1 MQHRRRHVGA
11 IRPLPDAPHYFEFR
25 GEPTILI
32 TSAEHY
38 GAVLNLG
45 FDYVPYLDALARHGL
60 NYTRIYPGAYFETP
74 GYFVSDNVL
83 GPANDQLILPWAR
96 SSVPGYSQG
105 GNKFDL
111 ETWDEAYFAR
121 LDDFVAQSSAR
132 GIVVETCFY
141 NCMYP
146 DMWPHMPLNA
156 VNNIQ
161 GEGTATHLEF
171 QTLADLRLVRHQE
184 RYVREITRRL
194 NAYDN
199 VIWEIIDEPT
209 LHGTADADTAPWMSR
224 MIDAVIDEESKLPNR
239 HMIAQQ
245 IVGVFGGPVDFSD
258 DPRIDIAT
266 GQYVDRN
273 WGMQIGGM
281 QVLDACWMHNKP
293 IELNETA
300 YFPNWYEE
308 GDRVAAVRAEAWE
321 FVVGGGAGY
330 NHLNAQFTTDNP
342 SAAGT
347 ITDDVMDML
356 SKLMNFMSTVDY
368 TRMEPWFPISEAPD
382 GGFLRSLAERGEQYI
397 LYMHHSKL
405 IRRQRYFPT
414 FGEYEHDLTLAVPPG
429 TYSVEWIDPKTLGS
443 IERTTVRHEGAVLKI
458 KTPKHAMDI
467 ALRMLRA

>member
-1 MQHRRRHVGA
+1 MHHRRRLTGA
-11 IRPLPDAPHYFEFR
+11 IRPLPEAAHYFEFR
-25 GEPTILI
+25 GKPTILV

-45 FDYVPYLDALARHGL
+45 FDYVAYFDALAKHEL

-74 GYFVSDNVL
+74 GYFVDDNVL
-83 GPANDQLILPWAR
+83 GPDNDLLILPWAR
-96 SSVPGYSQG
+96 SSTPGYSQG

-121 LDDFVAQSSAR
+121 LHDFVEQAGTR
-132 GIVVETCFY
+132 GIVVEICFY

-161 GEGTATHLEF
+161 GEGVATHLEF
-171 QTLADLRLVRHQE
+171 QTLADLKLVRHQE

-194 NAYDN
+194 NSHDN

-209 LHGTADADTAPWMSR
+209 LHGTADADTAPWISR
-224 MIDAVIDEESKLPNR
+224 MIDAVIDEERALPNQ

-245 IVGVFGGPVDFSD
+245 IVGVFGGPVDFSA
-258 DPRIDIAT
+258 DPRVDIAT

-273 WGMQIGGM
+273 WGMQLGGM
-281 QVLDACWMHNKP
+281 QVLDACWMHGKP

-321 FVVGGGAGY
+321 FIVGGGAGY
-330 NHLNAQFTTDNP
+330 NHLNAQFTNDNP
-342 SAAGT
+342 SAVGT
-347 ITDDVMDML
+347 ITEDVMAML
-356 SKLMNFMSTVDY
+356 AKLMTFMTTVDY

-382 GGFLRSLAERGEQYI
+382 GGFLRCLAERGRQYI
-397 LYMHHSKL
+397 LYLHHSKL

-414 FGEYEHDLTLAVPPG
+414 FGEYEHDITLAVPPG
-429 TYSVEWIDPKTLGS
+429 TYELEWIEPQTLATIEKTTL
-443 IERTTVRHEGAVLKI
+443 RHEGAVLKI
-458 KTPKHAMDI
+458 KTPRHSMDI
-467 ALRMLRA
+467 AMRMVRA